1 MDHDIS
7 SRPASSEMVSCCAE
21 CKSVR
26 VCTITGDSWSKG
38 ADFTED
44 HNVEMVMEF
53 SEATKSDC
61 SRHQDGPSGQR
72 FVK

>member
-1 MDHDIS
+1 MDKANKQTTKYEYTVDHDIS

-38 ADFTED
+38 ADFSED
-44 HNVEMVMEF
+44 HNVEMVMEL
-53 SEATKSDC
+53 
-61 SRHQDGPSGQR
+61 
-72 FVK
+72 